1 MSNADVGS
9 LIIVAGLLVIAIC
22 LLVYYIFFRAPEETG
37 ELTVET
43 DETSPYL
50 QQIGKFR
57 DTFVKN
63 LVTAFGIVW
72 YCKEEELHVAVQP
85 SDWDNHLITLIYKNH
100 MVRCYVNWN
109 RNKVRISYTFQASSL
124 THIKAKTFRLKNNS
138 ANYEAIQ
145 KWGMKNF
152 IDVLLGNNYTLD
164 DLVAESIN
172 DAKAILGDK
181 EKGEREY
188 KKMLVEVWE
197 NYIVHTKK
205 DEIKNDLENFKK
217 LTAYISR
224 YCPKE
229 LDEYIAEHNKVS
241 K

>member
-1 MSNADVGS
+1 MSNADSWS

-22 LLVYYIFFRAPEETG
+22 LLVYYVFFKAPQETG
-37 ELTVET
+37 EYVVESGAT
-43 DETSPYL
+43 NPYL
-50 QQIGKFR
+50 EQIGKFR
-57 DTFVKN
+57 DTFVNN
-63 LVTAFGIVW
+63 LITAFGVVW
-72 YCKEEELHVAVQP
+72 FCKKEELHVTVQP

-100 MVRCYVNWN
+100 IVRCYVNWN

-124 THIKAKTFRLKNNS
+124 THIKSKTFRLKHNS

-152 IDVLLGNNYTLD
+152 IDVLLGDNYSLD

-172 DAKAILGDK
+172 DAKAILSNK
-181 EKGEREY
+181 ENGEREF

-197 NYIVHTKK
+197 NYIVHAKK